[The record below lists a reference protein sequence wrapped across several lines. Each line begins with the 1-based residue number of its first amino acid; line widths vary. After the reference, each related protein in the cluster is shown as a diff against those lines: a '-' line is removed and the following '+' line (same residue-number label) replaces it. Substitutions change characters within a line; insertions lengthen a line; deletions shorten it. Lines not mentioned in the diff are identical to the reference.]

1 MREERGTIAGDFTV
15 TDSVD
20 FLGAV
25 ARNLV
30 VAEGGRVYLRGAV
43 YGDVIVGFG
52 GRVHIYGRVAGNLIV
67 RRGGKV
73 IHSGTLG
80 GDAVNEGGRL
90 YIDNTAIITGR
101 IKTKS
106 GETRISRLFS
116 QTPPAKD

>member
-1 MREERGTIAGDFTV
+1 MREERGQIAGDFTV
-15 TDSVD
+15 TEPVD
-20 FLGAV
+20 FWGSV

-30 VAEGGRVYLRGAV
+30 VAEGGKVYLRGAV

-52 GRVHIYGRVAGNLIV
+52 GRCHIYGRVAGNLIV

-73 IHSGTLG
+73 IHSGMLG

-90 YIDNTAIITGR
+90 IIENTATINGK

-106 GETRISRLFS
+106 GDTKIAKLFGS
-116 QTPPAKD
+116 GPPPEK